1 MPNLSSKIFGDIF
14 EITLSEKLTALLGI
28 LEANMYYADNKVRT
42 LIVALAGNA
51 ADHVYKPVRLKW
63 SI

>member
-1 MPNLSSKIFGDIF
+1 
-14 EITLSEKLTALLGI
+14 
-28 LEANMYYADNKVRT
+28 MYYADNKVRT

-51 ADHVYKPVRLKW
+51 VDQVYKPVRLKW